1 MFLSDRVFMV
11 SFAIHTS
18 SVHMILHLTS
28 INLWNAVFDKS
39 SSKDGIA
46 VKTAVES
53 VLTSKGAMDGTVQ
66 LRKEHLFL
74 WASLV
79 EADLSLQN

>member
-1 MFLSDRVFMV
+1 M
-11 SFAIHTS
+11 
-18 SVHMILHLTS
+18 
-28 INLWNAVFDKS
+28 
-39 SSKDGIA
+39 
-46 VKTAVES
+46 KTAVES